1 VLKPRK
7 VLMLGAAGG
16 VGRATLA
23 LLAGHPLGRALVPG
37 ISELLLL
44 DSEPALDAMP
54 MPAPARWLPAQNL
67 VDKQD
72 IAALLRE
79 HRPDEVIELAAVGT
93 WDCMSACAEAGASYL
108 TTTYDDWAKVTRL
121 DPDNARCMVR
131 ARALFDPP
139 DIDAGVH
146 VLCMG
151 MNPGLVNLLVAR
163 GLTELAA
170 RSGRPPSL
178 EALDLHTLLFTE
190 IDATTT
196 SARLD
201 PASERFPCT
210 WSPNGCLEELLE
222 PEAMITASGEL
233 AILSHA
239 PHRALYEARCGD
251 ELIRGHLV
259 PHEELVSLGAM
270 YPSVDLAYCYRLPPA
285 AEAALA
291 ASPDRKPAQWPTRRL
306 YPPDHLGDL
315 GGFNRVGVLLCSHSL
330 GELWIG
336 WQTAVA
342 DALAY
347 STNATLLQVGAGV
360 LAGWHELRRAAP
372 GIYLPE
378 ELDSSRTLGLA
389 AQLLGPPRIVWDPQA
404 PTRSLAARRVD

>member
-1 VLKPRK
+1 
-7 VLMLGAAGG
+7 M
-16 VGRATLA
+16 
-23 LLAGHPLGRALVPG
+23 PG
-37 ISELLLL
+37 TSELLLL
-44 DSEPALDAMP
+44 DSDPARDPIP
-54 MPAPARWLPAQNL
+54 MPACARWLPAQRL
-67 VDKQD
+67 EHKQD
-72 IAALLRE
+72 LASVLRE

-93 WDCMSACAEAGASYL
+93 RDCMSACAEAGANYL
-108 TTTYDDWAKVTRL
+108 TTAYDDWSAVARL
-121 DPDNARCMVR
+121 NPDGARCMVR
-131 ARALFDPP
+131 AQDLFDPP
-139 DIDAGVH
+139 DIEAGVH
-146 VLCMG
+146 LLCMG
-151 MNPGLVNLLVAR
+151 MNPGLINLLVAR
-163 GLTELAA
+163 GLNELAA
-170 RSGRPPSL
+170 LSGRPPSL
-178 EALDLHTLLFTE
+178 NELDLHTLLFTE

-196 SARLD
+196 SKALE

-210 WSPNGCLEELLE
+210 WSPGGCLEELLE

-233 AILSHA
+233 EILSHA

-285 AEAALA
+285 SEASLA
-291 ASPDRKPAQWPTRRL
+291 ASPDRTAAQWQTRRL

-315 GGFNRVGVLLCSHSL
+315 TGFNRVGLLLCSHTL

-342 DALAY
+342 DALPY
-347 STNATLLQVGAGV
+347 STNATLLQVSAGV

-378 ELDSSRTLGLA
+378 DLDSQRTLGLA
-389 AQLLGPPRIVWDPQA
+389 EQLLGPPQVIWDRTA
-404 PTRSLAARRVD
+404 PARSVAARRVSA